1 MLAVLGAQ
9 FLSGQLFRG
18 GQGVNSADFHIWFHA
33 FSFPVTFRY
42 RVDRSAERDPNRE
55 VISGGHTSHGMGAAT
70 RRFAHDG
77 AALLR
82 LQIEGKFLPSRKG
95 FVRSEYVDGLI
106 DKAWSRN
113 PGKCPVLVGLVVVA
127 VGEIVDMGR
136 LPEQIGNHK
145 VDHTGIA
152 AMIFA
157 QVKDQGIGM
166 RHKVH
171 CGHDRRSADVRVRK
185 RAELDVAN
193 VVIEDLNLGESAVV
207 IFQHGPEPCFISRA
221 RLAWLTIG
229 QFHDVIAVKQ
239 RVQSAY
245 SRLANE
251 NGSVYAKELFR
262 IECVF

>member
-1 MLAVLGAQ
+1 MLAALGAQ
-9 FLSGQLFRG
+9 FLSRQLFRG
-18 GQGVNSADFHIWFHA
+18 DQGVNSADLHIRFHA

-42 RVDRSAERDPNRE
+42 RVDRSAERDPNCE
-55 VISGGHTSHGMGAAT
+55 VISGGHTSHGMGATA

-113 PGKCPVLVGLVVVA
+113 PGKCPVLVRLVVVA

-145 VDHTGIA
+145 FDHTGIA

-166 RHKVH
+166 RHKVRFCTTMCKSAH
-171 CGHDRRSADVRVRK
+171 TTRLSEKRRIRSLWRPSVAPSAADSSCLDNRGHGG
-185 RAELDVAN
+185 AEL
-193 VVIEDLNLGESAVV
+193 
-207 IFQHGPEPCFISRA
+207 
-221 RLAWLTIG
+221 
-229 QFHDVIAVKQ
+229 
-239 RVQSAY
+239 
-245 SRLANE
+245 
-251 NGSVYAKELFR
+251 
-262 IECVF
+262 